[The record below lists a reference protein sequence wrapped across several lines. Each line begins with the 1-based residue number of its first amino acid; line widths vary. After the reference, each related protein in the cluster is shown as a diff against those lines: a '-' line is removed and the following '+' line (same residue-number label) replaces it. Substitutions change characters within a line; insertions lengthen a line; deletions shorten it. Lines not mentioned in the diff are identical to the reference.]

1 MSESV
6 LLKVYL
12 LRHGQTAWNA
22 DNNRYCGRTD
32 IPLTEKGLAQANT
45 VRRQLEGIQLDGVY
59 TSPLQRARTTAQI
72 ASGLEPVADERLIEV
87 DFGQWEYKTR
97 EEFVAENPLS
107 WENWN
112 ADPTHIKAGVTG
124 ETGGEIVQRVDAFF
138 KEMYQRHAGQAILV
152 AAHNGVNRLYMAY
165 KLGMPLRNYRQIVQ
179 HNSVITYFT
188 LDSNGL
194 FTLEYLNT
202 KLK

>member
-1 MSESV
+1 MSESA
-6 LLKVYL
+6 LLRVYL

-32 IPLTEKGLAQANT
+32 IPLTDKGLDQAAA
-45 VRRQLEGIQLDGVY
+45 VRGQLSDIQLDAVY
-59 TSPLQRARTTAQI
+59 TSPLLRASTTARI
-72 ASGLEPVADERLIEV
+72 ASGVEPISDDRLIEV

-97 EEFVAENPLS
+97 EEFIKEDPQS

-112 ADPTHIKAGVTG
+112 TDPTYVRAGVTG
-124 ETGGEIVQRVDAFF
+124 ETGMEIVKRVDDFF
-138 KEMYQRHAGQAILV
+138 KEMISRRAGQTILV

-179 HNSVITYFT
+179 HNSAITFFT
-188 LDSNGL
+188 LDTNGL